1 MARNKDNKDKEN
13 NNLDNHLQE
22 KINKDSDL
30 SESEKTHPTDSE
42 PKNENGENNA
52 GENKDGENKEKLKR
66 IRAKSNT
73 GFKNYYRCGLRFT
86 PEFSDFEVNEE
97 TLDNLKKDIHLTIE
111 EIAEA

>member
-22 KINKDSDL
+22 KNKDSDL
-30 SESEKTHPTDSE
+30 SESEKTPPTDSE
-42 PKNENGENNA
+42 PKNED